1 MGSISGEFLAS
12 GRRFSWSGHQCW
24 FAIEPMAAWVWLIT
38 GHLACRRALSAVVA
52 VAPASSLLMVV
63 PFLTHAADG
72 SGLLPR
78 GRPAALWQAGQ
89 VPQ

>member
-1 MGSISGEFLAS
+1 MGSISGEFLPS
-12 GRRFSWSGHQCW
+12 GRRLSCSGHQCW
-24 FAIEPMAAWVWLIT
+24 FAVEPMAAWVWLST
-38 GHLACRRALSAVVA
+38 GHLASGALCSAVGVVGLA
-52 VAPASSLLMVV
+52 ASSVMVV